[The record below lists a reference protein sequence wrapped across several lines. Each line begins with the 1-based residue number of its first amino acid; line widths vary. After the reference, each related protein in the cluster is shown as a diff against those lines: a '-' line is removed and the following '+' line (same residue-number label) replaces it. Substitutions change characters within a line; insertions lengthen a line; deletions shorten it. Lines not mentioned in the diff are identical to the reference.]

1 MATKKKVLALYK
13 LIKLFV
19 ERKELTA
26 DDPYILNMLECSQRT
41 LERYFKELQ
50 DIYGHIITIKRVR
63 KKYYKLVSISDII
76 EEFIKHSDDISELLQ
91 MAREFDPEIL
101 KDLEKSTLKKLA
113 TKDNSIFVF
122 RNYTMEGLSDPKVKE
137 YFNYLKG
144 AIKKDKSLNIS
155 YKLGK
160 ESFFFSGAKPLKLV
174 FINNNW
180 YVAIVYDKKEL
191 QLLQLNFITDI
202 SKSNLK
208 VKIEYKDLES
218 YLSFL
223 KYIQSALTLYGKAKK
238 VAKIKAT
245 PNVAHYFR
253 EHMKK
258 LLPSQKFI
266 KECEDGSVIFSLE
279 YTQELE
285 VLPLIQKWLP
295 DLIIL
300 SPKELQRAYIKKLQT
315 TLENQIGQIV

>member
-1 MATKKKVLALYK
+1 M
-13 LIKLFV
+13 KLFV
-19 ERKELTA
+19 ERKEIA
-26 DDPYILNMLECSQRT
+26 SDDPYALNLLECSQRT
-41 LERYFKELQ
+41 LERYLKELQ
-50 DIYGHIITIKRVR
+50 EIYGHILTIRRVR
-63 KKYYKLVSISDII
+63 KKYYRLVSISDII

-113 TKDNSIFVF
+113 TKDNSIFIF
-122 RNYTMEGLSDPKVKE
+122 KNYMMESLSDPKAKE
-137 YFNYLKG
+137 YFNYLKM
-144 AIKKDKSLNIS
+144 AIDKDKILDIS

-160 ESFFFSGAKPLKLV
+160 ENFFYNGAKPLRLV
-174 FINNNW
+174 FTNNNW
-180 YVAIVYDKKEL
+180 YIAIVYSSKKL

-202 SKSNLK
+202 AKSNLK
-208 VKIEYKDLES
+208 YKIDYRELES

-223 KYIQSALTLYGKAKK
+223 KQLQSASTCYGVPKK

-245 PNVAHYFR
+245 SNVAHYFR

-258 LLPSQKFI
+258 LLPSQRFI
-266 KECEDGSVIFSLE
+266 KECKDGSVIFSLE

-285 VLPLIQKWLP
+285 ILPLIQKWLP

-315 TLENQIGQIV
+315 TLENQIGQII